1 MKAFRVVLGIL
12 AIIPI
17 WLLVDSVSKPATY
30 GEVTVS
36 ELAYV
41 ILGSPIMILNL
52 WAWIDPEIIETYFP
66 GVKRQNNQ

>member
-1 MKAFRVVLGIL
+1 MKAFRVVLGLL

-17 WLLVDSVSKPATY
+17 WLLVDSVSKPATC
-30 GEVTVS
+30 GEITVG